1 VKEGRKLSIVVPVYN
16 EEANIPLL
24 VDELESELA
33 PLDIP
38 YEIVLV
44 NDGSTDCTEKVI
56 KTLSEGSSRV
66 VPVSYYPNRGRGY
79 AMRQGFSASTGD
91 IIVTV
96 DADLSY
102 SPDQIGRLIQ
112 PLLERDDVDI
122 VVGSPYMKGGG
133 TENVPFFRLL
143 VSRLGNMVLGLSF
156 KGGIHTFTGIFRAY
170 RKKVL
175 DSLLLESE
183 GKDIHLE
190 ILSKASAC
198 GYRIV
203 EVPAVLRGR
212 KRGRSKFR
220 VGPTTRSHLIFSMME
235 RPALIFGFAGL
246 FILLLGIGIG
256 IYLYVL
262 FRQGTLNPE
271 RPLVNLTIILLLAGF
286 QILSLGFLGVQMVIL
301 RKELFKVQ
309 WQNRLLEKRL
319 EEHQN
324 AKE

>member
-1 VKEGRKLSIVVPVYN
+1 MKSHKLSVVVPVYN
-16 EEANIPLL
+16 EEANILLL
-24 VDELESELA
+24 VDELESRLA
-33 PLDIP
+33 PLGIP

-44 NDGSTDCTEKVI
+44 DDGSTDGTKKVVNA
-56 KTLSEGSSRV
+56 LSERHSEI

-91 IIVTV
+91 IVVTI

-102 SPDQIGRLIQ
+102 SPDQIEHLVQ

-133 TENVPFFRLL
+133 TEKVPFFRLL

-156 KGGIHTFTGIFRAY
+156 KGNIHTFTGIFRSY

-175 DSLLLESE
+175 DSLLLESD

-190 ILSKASAC
+190 ILSKALAC
-198 GYRIV
+198 GYRVV

-212 KRGRSKFR
+212 KKGKSKFR
-220 VGPTTRSHLIFSMME
+220 IGSTTRSHLVFSMIE
-235 RPALIFGFAGL
+235 RPALIFGFIGL
-246 FILLLGIGIG
+246 FILLLGLGVG

-262 FRQGTLNPE
+262 FRQGALNPE

-319 EEHQN
+319 EERQN